1 MDLWTMKH
9 KVHFIILFVY
19 FGLLSVIMYPRQAD
33 ADSPYDTMGM
43 LFANVDAGYETMH
56 LNGNGYQKYNH
67 GFSTTL
73 SAGINILCIMGL
85 QIEQDLG
92 FIDVRRTIEGS
103 SKREALIKGATFVT
117 FPMFSP
123 TLSEASES
131 LPNIMAHIKLGLGGM
146 YMQAPKGAGKSV
158 QGWFAFRPAIA
169 FLWLSDK
176 YGHDGMGGGIE
187 FDYTLAY
194 ANSNVFDHRDLVHFF
209 GLKAK
214 FMMTF

>member
-1 MDLWTMKH
+1 MKH
-9 KVHFIILFVY
+9 KVPDIILFVY
-19 FGLLSVIMYPRQAD
+19 IGLLSVMMCPRQAS

-43 LFANVDAGYETMH
+43 MFANMDAGYETMR

-92 FIDVRRTIEGS
+92 YIDVQRTLEGS
-103 SKREALIKGATFVT
+103 SKREALFKGATFVT
-117 FPMFSP
+117 YPMFSP
-123 TLSEASES
+123 TLSAASGS
-131 LPNIMAHIKLGLGGM
+131 LPNIMAHVKLGLGGI
-146 YMQAPKGAGKSV
+146 YMKAPKGADKSV

-169 FLWLSDK
+169 LLWLSEK
-176 YGHDGMGGGIE
+176 YGHEGMGGGIE

-194 ANSNVFDHRDLVHFF
+194 AESNVFDHRDLVHFF